1 MAPVR
6 SGASRKPGHTRFN
19 IHTPHPPGG
28 DSAHRRTLAA
38 ALVHPGREATPDDVA
53 LVARHL
59 ADTLSAK
66 ELRRIAR
73 DGMGFRVTEGSV
85 GHQKPEWNA
94 MAARGYSAGNAV
106 GGRPG
111 TYDEATREV
120 IIATIPTPTGAR
132 RVPDSTDSTSA
143 DVALH
148 ELGHGINRRE
158 ALPGQYLSESP
169 AFEAAYVADAGH
181 GPLAGPY
188 YHQLRRRADKYDGAR
203 DEAFAESFAMFVRQ
217 PDKMHREYPGLY
229 AYFEKLLSG

>member
-1 MAPVR
+1 
-6 SGASRKPGHTRFN
+6 
-19 IHTPHPPGG
+19 
-28 DSAHRRTLAA
+28 
-38 ALVHPGREATPDDVA
+38 VA
-53 LVARHL
+53 LVTRHL

-85 GHQKPEWNA
+85 GHQMPELNA
-94 MAARGYSAGNAV
+94 MAARGYSAGNTL
-106 GGRPG
+106 GDRPG

-158 ALPGQYLSESP
+158 ALPGQQLSESQE
-169 AFEAAYVADAGH
+169 FKTAYLADANH
-181 GPLAGPY
+181 GPLAGSY
-188 YHQLRRRADKYDGAR
+188 YHQIRHIGDEFDGGQIVFSIVILLDRRRNNAEGQNYR
-203 DEAFAESFAMFVRQ
+203 HQDE
-217 PDKMHREYPGLY
+217 
-229 AYFEKLLSG
+229 